1 MKRLYQNWTVH
12 NLIGHPLMQIFEL
25 LGMSKIA
32 TRVHDETLPSNR
44 AFAKSTVERLI
55 KLGGAQ

>member
-12 NLIGHPLMQIFEL
+12 NLIGHPFMQIFEL

-32 TRVHDETLPSNR
+32 TRVHDETLPSN
-44 AFAKSTVERLI
+44 AEVS
-55 KLGGAQ
+55 GAVFN